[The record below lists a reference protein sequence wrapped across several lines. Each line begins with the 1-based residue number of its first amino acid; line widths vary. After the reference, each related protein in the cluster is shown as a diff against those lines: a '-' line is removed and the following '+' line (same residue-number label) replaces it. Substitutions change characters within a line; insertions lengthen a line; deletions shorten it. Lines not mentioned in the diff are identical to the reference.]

1 MSCAIRAWHC
11 ESVHYSLRM
20 FTGIEWTNLSS
31 LPVDGNASSCAQQF
45 SISYTN
51 YTSQLQPHT
60 CRRSEWRQVRPC
72 LCWTEDWTEDWT
84 ENLCE
89 FCVLKSS
96 KSIRNRKA
104 EGSACTGTPGRRW
117 QPDVRAQVPVDVFIV
132 KVSQSLSW
140 AISSQDILKTPLVWY
155 GWHVEIDH
163 LITTQSLG
171 DVAWHLNA
179 WIHIVIHIVS
189 CSISPAQILRS
200 KVFGWT
206 DHFVCPSCLAMTF
219 ISFVTVRKEM
229 LHTFF
234 KAFLLAFN
242 TCLMLHS
249 TWELWG
255 SRVYE
260 INSTFARAQA
270 DPRLCSICSI
280 SSESS
285 GQGQQSAIDSRQW
298 RILRW
303 CRGIFKHVYCER
315 MAEMYSFYQLFTSSL
330 QVDSSSCLLFVSSF
344 TLLNLVPQ
352 IFGWEWSYGEHGA
365 CFSEGVGSQNIW
377 TWSPVNPRCD
387 SHRFFAV
394 CVKRG

>member
-11 ESVHYSLRM
+11 ESVHYSLLM

-31 LPVDGNASSCAQQF
+31 LPVDGNASTCAQQF

-51 YTSQLQPHT
+51 CTSQLQPHT

-72 LCWTEDWTEDWT
+72 
-84 ENLCE
+84 
-89 FCVLKSS
+89 
-96 KSIRNRKA
+96 
-104 EGSACTGTPGRRW
+104 SACTGTRGRRW

-140 AISSQDILKTPLVWY
+140 AISSRDILKTPLVWY

-189 CSISPAQILRS
+189 CSISPAQIFRS

-219 ISFVTVRKEM
+219 IWFVLCAKRCCIV
-229 LHTFF
+229 FWN
-234 KAFLLAFN
+234 FLLAFN
-242 TCLMLHS
+242 VCLMSHS

-255 SRVYE
+255 SCIRTK
-260 INSTFARAQA
+260 INFR
-270 DPRLCSICSI
+270 
-280 SSESS
+280 S
-285 GQGQQSAIDSRQW
+285 GPS
-298 RILRW
+298 
-303 CRGIFKHVYCER
+303 
-315 MAEMYSFYQLFTSSL
+315 
-330 QVDSSSCLLFVSSF
+330 
-344 TLLNLVPQ
+344 
-352 IFGWEWSYGEHGA
+352 WSKI
-365 CFSEGVGSQNIW
+365 V
-377 TWSPVNPRCD
+377 
-387 SHRFFAV
+387 
-394 CVKRG
+394 